1 MRRTACQ
8 GGRAPADESTLD
20 PGAACA
26 CRRRARGAIDRGLR
40 RAAGR
45 YRPPAGSPLGGSRT
59 FPYDRCYASPLL
71 RCRQTL
77 EALSPTVAVQFDDD
91 LREIDFGRWENR
103 TFDEAAAD
111 DPALTEQ
118 WAAFDPE
125 LTFPG
130 GENLGRFL
138 LRVQSAADRLT
149 ADEAD
154 TVLVVSHGGVIRMML
169 CYLLGCDPRQYLAFG
184 IGYGA
189 LTVVDVFERR
199 GVLTRLEPCEIG
211 EDGDG

>member
-1 MRRTACQ
+1 MSRRLILVRHARVGAEHVGRLIGACDVPLDAIGHRQ
-8 GGRAPADESTLD
+8 ARRLAD
-20 PGAACA
+20 
-26 CRRRARGAIDRGLR
+26 RVRM
-40 RAAGR
+40 
-45 YRPPAGSPLGGSRT
+45 